1 MYCDQCGQTIDD
13 DSKFCR
19 HCGAQQKVAGTEAV
33 QTGRTRGIGPIDPS
47 PVVETNVRQKA
58 GAGRIFWT
66 ILAVVAVLAI
76 IGSLAKPSSQSVGT
90 TEAANI
96 MANADMIADNIDNAA
111 SVIEAGAGTPPGA
124 ADGPWTYST
133 TEDKVRGSTTYY
145 ARTTSTNTI
154 NQNPPYDSDTS
165 MGIAVRKSL
174 SDGTNVLLTISSGQ
188 MMCPSYE
195 GCSGTVSFDG
205 GPAQRIRFA
214 GPADSSSDTI
224 FVEGAKSFIVKL
236 KKAKKVVIEK
246 TLYEAGNPQFEF
258 DVRGL
263 KWDH

>member
-1 MYCDQCGQTIDD
+1 MYCDQCGQQIDD

-19 HCGAQQKVAGTEAV
+19 HCGALQKVAGTETV
-33 QTGRTRGIGPIDPS
+33 QTGRTRRIGPLDPS
-47 PVVETNVRQKA
+47 PAVEAKAKQKV
-58 GAGRIFWT
+58 GPGRIFWT
-66 ILAVVAVLAI
+66 ILAVFVVLAI
-76 IGSLAKPSSQSVGT
+76 IGSLAKQSSPSVGT
-90 TEAANI
+90 SEAANI

-111 SVIEAGAGTPPGA
+111 SAVDEGAGKPTGA
-124 ADGPWTYST
+124 ADGPWAYST

-154 NQNPPYDSDTS
+154 HQNPPYDSDTS
-165 MGIAVRKSL
+165 MGMAVRKSR
-174 SDGTNVLLTISSGQ
+174 SDGTNVVLTISSGQ

-214 GPADSSSDTI
+214 GPADHSSETI
-224 FVEGAKSFIVKL
+224 FVEGAKSFIAKL